1 MRTDINFAL
10 RVLRGIELLPLE
22 EITAHPAPWR
32 RAIARVIRELDNRP
46 RMRDDDPLLFDSNGD
61 RLSEAELQKQLDW
74 IIDGWPT
81 EEKKRYAR
89 KKTYKKDR

>member
-1 MRTDINFAL
+1 MAHMRTDINFCL

-46 RMRDDDPLLFDSNGD
+46 RMRDDDPLLFDRDGV
-61 RLSEAELQKQLDW
+61 RLSEEQLQENLTF
-74 IIDGWPT
+74 IIDGWPQT
-81 EEKKRYAR
+81 KRR
-89 KKTYKKDR
+89 

>member
-1 MRTDINFAL
+1 MAHMRTDINFAL

-46 RMRDDDPLLFDSNGD
+46 RMRDDDPLLFDRDGV
-61 RLSEAELQKQLDW
+61 RLSEEQLQENLTF
-74 IIDGWPT
+74 IIDGWPQT
-81 EEKKRYAR
+81 KRR
-89 KKTYKKDR
+89 